1 MHSHYGGE
9 NQWLALMPSMLI
21 RDLENQAGGNPRTRR
36 RAALERIRQR
46 SPLQSP
52 PQKWPQSPEDLIRAD
67 RER

>member
-9 NQWLALMPSMLI
+9 NQWLALMPSLQI
-21 RDLENQAGGNPRTRR
+21 RVLETQAGGDSRLRR
-36 RAALERIRQR
+36 QAALDRIEKR

-52 PQKWPQSPEDLIRAD
+52 TMKWTRSPEDLIRAD